1 MIHGERRNR
10 LLPIGLRNHK
20 GRGDHRVLGVAEAV
34 GFGEQ
39 PLNLIGISLPHLPP
53 RTRWPPNASRR

>member
-20 GRGDHRVLGVAEAV
+20 GRGDHRVLGVAEAA
-34 GFGEQ
+34 GF
-39 PLNLIGISLPHLPP
+39 
-53 RTRWPPNASRR
+53 ASSR